1 MPSSDPN
8 VKQGRALNG
17 VHPGAGPNTPPHG
30 APVTSPTKQK
40 CKTEELPVLFDGPL
54 VAKQG
59 EGWDT
64 MLEAAIN
71 SWVECVVA
79 ERRGER

>member
-1 MPSSDPN
+1 M
-8 VKQGRALNG
+8 
-17 VHPGAGPNTPPHG
+17 
-30 APVTSPTKQK
+30 
-40 CKTEELPVLFDGPL
+40 EELPVFFDGPL

-64 MLEAAIN
+64 MLETTIDR
-71 SWVECVVA
+71 WVECVVA